1 MSNITRLLWIL
12 QEKNNLID
20 RMNIKEFMKKWIKD
34 YK

>member
-20 RMNIKEFMKKWIKD
+20 RMNIKELMKKWIKD